1 MSSRNW
7 LLEPM
12 ESRGDQLRK
21 LHRHEASW
29 EGWSEALSL
38 PWQTRCA
45 GQILLVPWF
54 CLSPANTTLWRTL
67 AFHWAD
73 HRMLLHRFLPLW
85 NSLRFNFL
93 VLRTGRRAL
102 DVNHFEEYLW
112 LKAAAKNDQYK
123 AGLNL
128 TRVMIQLWFACF
140 LSPDLYSILFAGA
153 SPPAFQCRELPF
165 PSSEKGLL
173 KMVQMVYDIR
183 KSEPSWA
190 CTRRGKWQE
199 GKWQNIC
206 LASHCRLRILLQI
219 GFNGAYNV
227 KVGGESLKFRC
238 RTRGEMRKVWRCAD
252 VCGLGGN
259 SGTTSTRGCSQFRL
273 VQSWLSFLSIS
284 RRKARQC
291 WTVGTSDWQQIEHRM

>member
-93 VLRTGRRAL
+93 VSRIGRRAL
-102 DVNHFEEYLW
+102 DVNHVEEYLW

-128 TRVMIQLWFACF
+128 TRVIIQLWCALQNNPVVFHLFCRR
-140 LSPDLYSILFAGA
+140 LSTSFSMLWATLSKLGKRPVENGSDGIRYTEIWTLLGMYS
-153 SPPAFQCRELPF
+153 
-165 PSSEKGLL
+165 
-173 KMVQMVYDIR
+173 
-183 KSEPSWA
+183 
-190 CTRRGKWQE
+190 
-199 GKWQNIC
+199 
-206 LASHCRLRILLQI
+206 
-219 GFNGAYNV
+219 
-227 KVGGESLKFRC
+227 
-238 RTRGEMRKVWRCAD
+238 
-252 VCGLGGN
+252 
-259 SGTTSTRGCSQFRL
+259 
-273 VQSWLSFLSIS
+273 
-284 RRKARQC
+284 
-291 WTVGTSDWQQIEHRM
+291 